1 MQQHRINLSAICN
14 IISLWSSFGLMVNKL
29 DILHNILSIN
39 IFKDVIYYNYFIKNY
54 EVFSTC
60 YSVVAFLQDFCC
72 SSLLVQTVGRG
83 DLILSAH
90 QDRNHNAQ
98 SIRRLTFKTTSLTQ
112 PTVTTTFN
120 ATATGSPFAD
130 RAQTHPTSFPTSQIA
145 FGRWTPP
152 ASTTMKQVPR
162 YRSPHICTG
171 QVYYSRDED
180 EGLY

>member
-54 EVFSTC
+54 GFFLHVT
-60 YSVVAFLQDFCC
+60 SVEPLLQDFCC
-72 SSLLVQTVGRG
+72 SSLLVQTVGPW
-83 DLILSAH
+83 DLILGAH
-90 QDRNHNAQ
+90 QDRKLNAQ
-98 SIRRLTFKTTSLTQ
+98 SIRRLTFKTTSLTP

-130 RAQTHPTSFPTSQIA
+130 RAQTQPTSFPTSQIA

-162 YRSPHICTG
+162 YRTPHMCTG
-171 QVYYSRDED
+171 QVYSSRDED